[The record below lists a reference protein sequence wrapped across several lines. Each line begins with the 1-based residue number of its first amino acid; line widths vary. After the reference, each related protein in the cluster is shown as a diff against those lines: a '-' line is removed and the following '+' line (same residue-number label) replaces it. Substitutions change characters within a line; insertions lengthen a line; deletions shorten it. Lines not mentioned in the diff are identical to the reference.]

1 MKYISADDL
10 EIWNNEAK
18 QHRDKL
24 RHFYYSNTRVRCH
37 RTYELQKRKFIDR
50 LCSNERRSMC
60 KQSQI
65 LQKSPFWS
73 CVLVTEV
80 CAMAPRLKVS

>member
-18 QHRDKL
+18 QHHDEL
-24 RHFYYSNTRVRCH
+24 RHFYYSNARVRCH

-50 LCSNERRSMC
+50 LCSNERRLMC
-60 KQSQI
+60 KQSQNI
-65 LQKSPFWS
+65 SKKPLLVMFVGDRGSVHWLQD
-73 CVLVTEV
+73 
-80 CAMAPRLKVS
+80 

>member
-18 QHRDKL
+18 QHHDEL
-24 RHFYYSNTRVRCH
+24 RHFYYSNARVRCH

-60 KQSQI
+60 KQPQNTS
-65 LQKSPFWS
+65 KK
-73 CVLVTEV
+73 
-80 CAMAPRLKVS
+80 PRLVMFVGDRGSVHWLQY